1 MQEIHL
7 NASDWSTKEDF
18 YTDLLPQL
26 GAPAWH
32 GHNLDALMDGIS
44 GDINTLEPPYTVY
57 VSGVGR
63 LSLEMRRFLA
73 SVELVF
79 EDARTDRGTPVNI
92 TFDQALR

>member
-1 MQEIHL
+1 MPSLQSSRTASAADLDPVSLAMQEIHL

-57 VSGVGR
+57 VFWSW
-63 LSLEMRRFLA
+63 
-73 SVELVF
+73 
-79 EDARTDRGTPVNI
+79 PVI
-92 TFDQALR
+92 S